1 MMELQEMLELED
13 IKVATKRLQGVVVR
27 TGLEFSRT
35 FSEMV
40 GGEIY
45 LKTENLQLTGSFK
58 IRGAYNKI
66 AALSDEEKSRGV
78 IAASAGNHAQGVA
91 LGAARSGINSTIIM
105 PKGAPISKI
114 EATKNYGAKVI
125 LSGDNYD
132 EAYQKAQEIRDK
144 EGSTYIHAF
153 DDPAVIAGQGTI
165 GLEILADRPDVDY
178 VFVPVGGGGLISGV
192 ATAIKSVNP
201 RVKIIGVEAVGAACA
216 LSSHIKGQVCVL
228 EEINTIADGIAV
240 KRPGDLNFKI
250 IEKYVDELITVDDE
264 EIAST
269 ILALLERSK
278 MVVEAAGAAGLAGMI
293 SGKTKLQNKIGV
305 AIISGGNIDTTLIST
320 IIERGLIKEG
330 RRINLQTILPDLP
343 GALSRLLKIIAE
355 EGANILSV
363 LHNRLDPALTL
374 RRVSVDLSLETRNR
388 DHCQQIISRLK
399 TENYQ
404 VNERSI
410 WIK

>member
-278 MVVEAAGAAGLAGMI
+278 MVVEPEFD
-293 SGKTKLQNKIGV
+293 SH
-305 AIISGGNIDTTLIST
+305 
-320 IIERGLIKEG
+320 R
-330 RRINLQTILPDLP
+330 
-343 GALSRLLKIIAE
+343 
-355 EGANILSV
+355 
-363 LHNRLDPALTL
+363 
-374 RRVSVDLSLETRNR
+374 
-388 DHCQQIISRLK
+388 
-399 TENYQ
+399 
-404 VNERSI
+404 
-410 WIK
+410 